1 MMVRALGQAA
11 RREHLAIGNADL
23 LALIEGAPDLTLDDV
38 LSATGKHKLQRGRD
52 PVQPRDTVFRPVH

>member
-52 PVQPRDTVFRPVH
+52 PVQPA